1 MLQGKTPPAQVAAG
15 VDHHECR
22 WSICASWWK
31 ETPPAQVAQCQDHLG
46 HKSIGAWDAATKCS
60 LHKGKI
66 CTYGGHHLLQPWYIA
81 TCTYV
86 SRSCDPSK
94 VLTCR
99 RANLIWCH
107 IWYTVTVQ
115 FKQVAL
121 YCTPGVTTSPVTQ
134 STFRSRVSTCKCTNR
149 LQLCIAYTIG
159 KMKLSKSIYA
169 ELICLKSD
177 CRTFWLCRSLSAAC
191 KRPVRLY
198 VMW

>member
-1 MLQGKTPPAQVAAG
+1 MEGNTTSASCTVSRSSWAQVYRSARCSNQMQLAQG
-15 VDHHECR
+15 QDLHLW
-22 WSICASWWK
+22 WSS
-31 ETPPAQVAQCQDHLG
+31 P
-46 HKSIGAWDAATKCS
+46 AATMVYCN
-60 LHKGKI
+60 LH
-66 CTYGGHHLLQPWYIA
+66 
-81 TCTYV
+81 V

-99 RANLIWCH
+99 RVNLIWCH
-107 IWYTVTVQ
+107 IWYAVTVQ

-121 YCTPGVTTSPVTQ
+121 YCTPCVTTSPVTQ

-149 LQLCIAYTIG
+149 LQLCIAYSIG

-169 ELICLKSD
+169 ELICLKSN

-198 VMW
+198 VM